1 MDHPSAIARLT
12 AAIRT
17 VPDFPKPG
25 IMFKDITPILS
36 DPALFALAVDL
47 FAERHAAHRVDK
59 IAIIDARG
67 FIFGAALAYKMGVG
81 LVPIRKKD
89 KLPFTTYDEE
99 YLLEYGKAAL
109 SVHID
114 AFRAG
119 ERVVIVD
126 DLLATGGTAAA
137 AARLVERAGGTLV
150 ELNFLIELGF
160 LQGRA
165 KLKDYTI
172 YAPIRLM

>member
-81 LVPIRKKD
+81 LVPIRRRTSCRSQRTTKSTCWSTGR
-89 KLPFTTYDEE
+89 PRSAFTSTRS
-99 YLLEYGKAAL
+99 APVNAL
-109 SVHID
+109 
-114 AFRAG
+114 
-119 ERVVIVD
+119 
-126 DLLATGGTAAA
+126 
-137 AARLVERAGGTLV
+137 
-150 ELNFLIELGF
+150 
-160 LQGRA
+160 
-165 KLKDYTI
+165 
-172 YAPIRLM
+172 